1 MSENKCCGSCKHFK
15 DEDAEGFGFCIADKY
30 VHHITGGGLC
40 VVHQFKDNGW
50 TEITP
55 DNVDE
60 VDCIPRDKVIVG
72 WICNE
77 EFRSCS
83 LSTFW
88 FTLKSIAE
96 QGGFYYFVL
105 PELSISDE

>member
-1 MSENKCCGSCKHFK
+1 MEDKCCGRCKYFK
-15 DEDAEGFGFCIADKY
+15 DEDAEGWGWCTFNKTKTHCAQSWNCHNSTF
-30 VHHITGGGLC
+30 
-40 VVHQFKDNGW
+40 NGW
-50 TEITP
+50 TKITP
-55 DNVDE
+55 DNMDE

-96 QGGFYYFVL
+96 QGDFYYFVL
-105 PELSISDE
+105 PELNINDE